1 MRALPSGI
9 KRWLGR
15 RAMAKVQSS
24 TVDLTKLP
32 FVPDSIVMPL
42 QRAGLDPVPG
52 MAAMREQAPMVR
64 LAHLF
69 GMNIWVVT
77 GHDATRELLA
87 NTSDFSNDI
96 RHLMGASQESTDRY
110 IGGLGFT
117 DPPDHT
123 RLRKI
128 LTPEF
133 TMRRL
138 ERLKPRI
145 AAIVEHQLDEME
157 ANGPVVDLVEH
168 FAAPIPFQVICE
180 LLGLPDEDRASFQ
193 QLGNAR
199 FDVSQG
205 GIGTMG
211 AVSESREFLLEAVR
225 RQRSNPGD
233 GLIGKIIAD
242 HGDEVDDIDLGGLAD
257 GVFTGGFE
265 TSASMLALGSLVLLQ
280 NPEHLEALR
289 NDDAAIE
296 PTVDELLRY
305 LSVVQISFPRF
316 ARADLELFGQHVLA
330 GDVIVSS
337 LTAANRDE
345 MSRHHTP
352 GVDSSLETFDPRRP
366 SGSHYAFGHGFHRC
380 IGAELAKMELRA
392 AYPALVRRFPDL
404 SLAADPAALNFR
416 KLSIVYGVESLPV
429 RLEPADVDS
438 SITA

>member
-1 MRALPSGI
+1 MRALTTGI

-15 RAMAKVQSS
+15 RALSKMQSS
-24 TVDLTKLP
+24 HVDLTKLP

-42 QRAGLDPVPG
+42 QRDGVDPVAG
-52 MAAMREQAPMVR
+52 MAEIRAEAPMTR

-87 NTSDFSNDI
+87 NSSDFSNDI
-96 RHLMGASQESTDRY
+96 RPLMGASQESTDRY

-145 AAIVEHQLDEME
+145 AEIVEGQLDELD
-157 ANGPVVDLVEH
+157 ANGPVVDLVQH
-168 FAAPIPFQVICE
+168 FAAPIPFLVICE
-180 LLGLPDEDRASFQ
+180 LLGLPDEDRAAFQ
-193 QLGNAR
+193 QSSTAR

-225 RQRSNPGD
+225 RQRLDPGD

-242 HGDEVDDIDLGGLAD
+242 HGDEIDDIDLGGLAD
-257 GVFTGGFE
+257 GVFVGGFE

-280 NPEHLEALR
+280 HPEHLETLR
-289 NDDAAIE
+289 HDDSVID
-296 PTVDELLRY
+296 PTVEELLRY

-316 ARADLELFGQHVLA
+316 ARDDLELFGEQVKA
-330 GDVIVSS
+330 GDVIVAA
-337 LTAANRDE
+337 LPAANRDVE
-345 MSRHHTP
+345 TRHHTA
-352 GVDSSLETFDPRRP
+352 GTDSSLEIFDPRRP
-366 SGSHYAFGHGFHRC
+366 TGPHYAFGHGFHRC
-380 IGAELAKMELRA
+380 IGA
-392 AYPALVRRFPDL
+392 DL
-404 SLAADPAALNFR
+404 YQ
-416 KLSIVYGVESLPV
+416 IH
-429 RLEPADVDS
+429 
-438 SITA
+438 